1 MLEKPREPFGLLD
14 ESHAGDDPVSLF
26 RAWFEHA
33 KQADLV
39 EPTAAALATAGPNGR
54 PSVRMILLK
63 SVDERG
69 FVFFTNYDSRKS
81 VELRQNPAAAL
92 TIWWDRLTRQVR
104 VEGRVEPISPTES
117 DEYFQT
123 RPRESQL
130 SAWASDQSE
139 VLASREALEKR
150 LAEVSARFAQGPVPR
165 PPHWGG
171 LRLVPAAIEFWQ
183 GRANRLHDR
192 LLYTRRADG
201 TWNRT
206 RLSP

>member
-1 MLEKPREPFGLLD
+1 MHEEPREPFGLLD
-14 ESHAGDDPVSLF
+14 ESHAGDDPMSLF
-26 RAWFEHA
+26 DAWFEHA

-63 SVDERG
+63 GVDERG
-69 FVFFTNYDSRKS
+69 FVFFTNYDSRKGA
-81 VELRQNPAAAL
+81 ELRQNPAAAL

-104 VEGRVEPISPTES
+104 VEGTVEPVSPAES
-117 DEYFQT
+117 DAYFQT

-130 SAWASDQSE
+130 SAWASAQSE
-139 VLASREALEKR
+139 VIASREALDQR
-150 LAEVSARFAQGPVPR
+150 LAEVAARFAQGPVPR

-201 TWNRT
+201 TWNRA

>member
-1 MLEKPREPFGLLD
+1 MHEEPREPFGLLD

-33 KQADLV
+33 KQADLA
-39 EPTAAALATAGPNGR
+39 EPTAATLATVGPDGR
-54 PSVRMILLK
+54 PSARMILLK
-63 SVDERG
+63 GFDERG
-69 FVFFTNYDSRKS
+69 FVFFTNYDSRKGA
-81 VELRQNPAAAL
+81 ELRQNPAAAL

-104 VEGRVEPISPTES
+104 VEGRAEPISPTES

-130 SAWASDQSE
+130 SAWASAQSE
-139 VLASREALEKR
+139 VIASREALDQR
-150 LAEVSARFAQGPVPR
+150 LAEVAACFAQGPVPR

-201 TWNRT
+201 TWSRA

>member
-1 MLEKPREPFGLLD
+1 MHEEPREPFGLLD
-14 ESHAGDDPVSLF
+14 ESHAGDDPMSLF
-26 RAWFEHA
+26 DAWFEHA

-39 EPTAAALATAGPNGR
+39 EPTAAALATAGPDGR
-54 PSVRMILLK
+54 PSARMILLK
-63 SVDERG
+63 GVDERG
-69 FVFFTNYDSRKS
+69 FVFFTNYDSRKGA
-81 VELRQNPAAAL
+81 ELRQNPAAAL

-104 VEGRVEPISPTES
+104 VEGTVEPVSPAES
-117 DEYFQT
+117 DAYFQT

-130 SAWASDQSE
+130 SAWASAQSE
-139 VLASREALEKR
+139 VIASREALDQR
-150 LAEVSARFAQGPVPR
+150 LAEVAARFAQGPVPR

-171 LRLVPAAIEFWQ
+171 LGLVPDAIEFWQ

-201 TWNRT
+201 TWNRA

>member
-1 MLEKPREPFGLLD
+1 MHEEPREPFGLLD
-14 ESHAGDDPVSLF
+14 ESHAGDDPMSLF
-26 RAWFEHA
+26 DAWFEHA

-39 EPTAAALATAGPNGR
+39 EPTAAALATAGPDGR
-54 PSVRMILLK
+54 PSARMILLK
-63 SVDERG
+63 GVDERG
-69 FVFFTNYDSRKS
+69 FVFFTNYDSRKGA
-81 VELRQNPAAAL
+81 ELRQNPAAAL

-104 VEGRVEPISPTES
+104 VEGTVEPVSPAES
-117 DEYFQT
+117 DAYFQT

-130 SAWASDQSE
+130 SAWASAQSE
-139 VLASREALEKR
+139 VIASREALDQR
-150 LAEVSARFAQGPVPR
+150 LAEVAARFAQGPVPR

-171 LRLVPAAIEFWQ
+171 LRLVPDAIEFWQ

-201 TWNRT
+201 TWNRA

>member
-1 MLEKPREPFGLLD
+1 MYEEPREPFGLLD
-14 ESHAGDDPVSLF
+14 ESHAGDDPMSLF
-26 RAWFEHA
+26 LAWFEHA

-39 EPTAAALATAGPNGR
+39 EPTVAALGTVGPDGR
-54 PSVRMILLK
+54 PAARMILLK

-69 FVFFTNYDSRKS
+69 FVFFTHYESRKGA
-81 VELRQNPAAAL
+81 ELRQNPAAAL

-192 LLYTRRADG
+192 LLYTRRSDG
-201 TWNRT
+201 TWSRT